1 MEDDIEDMD
10 AFISAVNQINTDNNY
25 SYDAEGRLVKDR
37 QEEIDTIIWTV
48 SGKVKEI
55 RRSFESTKK
64 NLIFEYAKSMANPKI
79 KARNKKPPSIQR
91 TVNLKE
97 CLF

>member
-10 AFISAVNQINTDNNY
+10 AFISAVDQINTNNNY
-25 SYDAEGRLVKDR
+25 SYDAEGRLVKDH

-64 NLIFEYAKSMANPKI
+64 NW
-79 KARNKKPPSIQR
+79 
-91 TVNLKE
+91 
-97 CLF
+97 